1 MFELTKINPD
11 SDNVYTILGISEK
24 RSDEMFDLTITAY
37 KSEEKFV
44 DTIDKLIQQADNLN
58 EVVFFTLLAARVH
71 DQGKDKKLEQ
81 KLEEL
86 KSLAEIIKLRM

>member
-24 RSDEMFDLTITAY
+24 RSDEMSDLTIAAY

-58 EVVFFTLLAARVH
+58 EVVFFTLLVARVH

-86 KSLAEIIKLRM
+86 KSLAEIFKLRM

>member
-37 KSEEKFV
+37 KS
-44 DTIDKLIQQADNLN
+44 Q
-58 EVVFFTLLAARVH
+58 
-71 DQGKDKKLEQ
+71 
-81 KLEEL
+81 
-86 KSLAEIIKLRM
+86 